1 MGIESI
7 LKLKHLKML
16 SYFNRER
23 EKQEREK
30 LQGNSSFRT
39 QDTSHETRKSL
50 TEADIQCILKKGIGK
65 ELTIPNFEIFLISL
79 THHSWYHTATVDVVD
94 MYSMYSDQNPKLVT
108 GTYERPEFLGDAVLD
123 LIVTDYIYNKFPTKP
138 EGFLTKLR
146 SKLVQSDA
154 CIRYA
159 KFLEL
164 ERYIRI
170 SDKAAQK
177 LLSQDDPILLEDIFE
192 AFVAAIFISFNELP
206 GLGYMRC
213 YQFIRG
219 LLDKMYGTTEQL
231 EKFMS
236 EKNNFKEMILMD
248 FQAQLGTW
256 PQPTYYDTH
265 IKDTDLRGFKQCI
278 YIPSD
283 PYTLGWVNPTHL
295 NENADGY
302 SLEIYNYYTKM
313 GFKQCVGTAGNK
325 KAAQQN
331 CSQIALKALEK
342 LRTSAGMSFRPV
354 TIKFQ

>member
-1 MGIESI
+1 
-7 LKLKHLKML
+7 ML

-30 LQGNSSFRT
+30 LQVTSSIRGNGNGN
-39 QDTSHETRKSL
+39 QDSAGEARRSP
-50 TEADIQCILKKGIGK
+50 TEADIQNILKKGIGK
-65 ELTIPNFEIFLISL
+65 ELTIPNFEIFLVSL
-79 THHSWYHTATVDVVD
+79 THHSWYHNSAVDVVD
-94 MYSMYSDQNPKLVT
+94 LYSMYADQNPKLVT

-164 ERYIRI
+164 EKYIRI

-192 AFVAAIFISFNELP
+192 AFIAAVFISFNELP

-231 EKFMS
+231 EKYMS

-256 PQPTYYDTH
+256 PQPTYYDYH
-265 IKDTDLRGFKQCI
+265 IRDSDVRGFRQCI
-278 YIPSD
+278 YIPGD
-283 PYTLGWVNPTHL
+283 PYTLGWVIPTHL
-295 NENADGY
+295 NENAEGY
-302 SLEIYNYYTKM
+302 PLEIYNYYIQL
-313 GFKQCVGTAGNK
+313 GFKQCVGTASNK

-331 CSQIALKALEK
+331 CSQAALKALDK
-342 LRTSAGMSFRPV
+342 LRTASGMNFRAV

>member
-1 MGIESI
+1 
-7 LKLKHLKML
+7 ML

-30 LQGNSSFRT
+30 LQAATSWTPNGGGNSFRGG
-39 QDTSHETRKSL
+39 QDTQGNPRRSP
-50 TEADIQCILKKGIGK
+50 TEADIQGILRKGIGK
-65 ELTIPNFEIFLISL
+65 DLTIPNFEIFLVSL
-79 THHSWYHTATVDVVD
+79 THHSWHHTVAVDVVD
-94 MYSMYSDQNPKLVT
+94 MYSMYTDQNPKLVT

-164 ERYIRI
+164 EKYIRI
-170 SDKAAQK
+170 SDKASQK

-256 PQPTYYDTH
+256 PQPTYYDIH
-265 IKDTDLRGFKQCI
+265 IRDTETRGFKQCI

-295 NENADGY
+295 NENADSY
-302 SLEIYNYYTKM
+302 PLEIYNYYTRL
-313 GFKQCVGTAGNK
+313 GFKQCTGTASNK

-331 CSQIALKALEK
+331 CSQAALKALDK
-342 LRTSAGMSFRPV
+342 LRTAAGMNFRATV
-354 TIKFQ
+354 IRFQ